1 MKSGYQ
7 VLLSL
12 LAMSAALLLASCGH
26 SPSGCPETS
35 FGNTNCSSSSSS
47 SGGTTFTGG
56 QGGSGGGSGSTPT
69 AFAYAIDTGG
79 TVDGYGIFASNN
91 TFTALTNTPPAIPP
105 NDAGV
110 GMVVA
115 QKQFIYAALEVSGEI
130 GGWSFNSNTGA
141 LTALTGFPAAMA
153 LNLPNVTYNQYNMGV
168 NPNGTLLFIADTGL
182 SQIFVFQISSTG
194 ALTPAP
200 GSPFPTPIEPGNLT
214 TDGLGKYL
222 YVCSDAS
229 GHIGTDVLAYSIG
242 SNGALT
248 ALPGSPFSFP
258 MWQLQ
263 GDASGQFLFG
273 TTGKTLSLAGADDN
287 NLYVFSIQQTGAS
300 AGAIT
305 AVSGSPFTTTY
316 SPFTIA
322 TMSPSTGN
330 ESVYSFSINDQA
342 SAFNPIE
349 GYQLNTTT
357 GALTAISG
365 SPFSNI
371 PSGDWGQFDQLG
383 SYLVVDGNATTS
395 SATQPQLNAL
405 SVASS
410 GALSQSISPTLLVT
424 TGYWVVTDP

>member
-7 VLLSL
+7 VLLSSL
-12 LAMSAALLLASCGH
+12 VISAAMSLASCGH
-26 SPSGCPETS
+26 SPSGCPETTL
-35 FGNTNCSSSSSS
+35 GNTSCRSSSSS
-47 SGGTTFTGG
+47 SGGGTTFTRG
-56 QGGSGGGSGSTPT
+56 GGSGGSTPT
-69 AFAYAIDTGG
+69 AFAFAIDTGG

-91 TFTALTNTPPAIPP
+91 TFAPLTNTAPAIPP
-105 NDAGV
+105 NDPGA

-130 GGWSFNSNTGA
+130 GGWSFNSSTGA
-141 LTALTGFPAAMA
+141 LTPLTGFPAALA
-153 LNLPNVTYNQYNMGV
+153 LNLPNVTYNQYNVGV
-168 NPNGTLLFIADTGL
+168 NPNGTLLFIADTEL

-200 GSPFPTPIEPGNLT
+200 GSPFPTPIQPGNLT

-222 YVCSDAS
+222 YLCSDAS
-229 GHIGTDVLAYSIG
+229 GHIGTDVLAYSIA

-273 TTGKTLSLAGADDN
+273 TTGKTLSLAGSDDYH
-287 NLYVFSIQQTGAS
+287 LYVFSIQQTGAN

-305 AVSGSPFTTTY
+305 QVPGSPFTTTY

-322 TMSPSTGN
+322 AMPPATAN
-330 ESVYSFSINDQA
+330 EFVYSFSLNDQA
-342 SAFNPIE
+342 SAYNPIE

-365 SPFSNI
+365 SPFSNSG
-371 PSGDWGQFDQLG
+371 SGDWGQFDQLG
-383 SYLVVDGNATTS
+383 SYLVVYGNVSTS
-395 SATQPQLNAL
+395 SGTEPELNAF
-405 SVASS
+405 SVAST
-410 GALSQSISPTLLVT
+410 GALSQSISPTPLVT

>member
-7 VLLSL
+7 VLLGSL
-12 LAMSAALLLASCGH
+12 VISAATLLASCGH
-26 SPSGCPETS
+26 SPAECPETT
-35 FGNTNCSSSSSS
+35 FGNTSCSSSSSS
-47 SGGTTFTGG
+47 SGGGTFN
-56 QGGSGGGSGSTPT
+56 GGGGGGGSTPT
-69 AFAYAIDTGG
+69 AFAFAIDTGG

-91 TFTALTNTPPAIPP
+91 TFASLTNTPPAIPA
-105 NDAGV
+105 NDPGV

-130 GGWSFNSNTGA
+130 GGWSFNSSTGA
-141 LTALTGFPAAMA
+141 LAPLTGFPVALA
-153 LNLPNVTYNQYNMGV
+153 LNLPNVTYNQYNVGV

-200 GSPFPTPIEPGNLT
+200 GSPFPTPIQPGNLT

-222 YVCSDAS
+222 YLCSDAS
-229 GHIGTDVLAYSIG
+229 GHIGTEVLAYSIA

-263 GDASGQFLFG
+263 GDASGGFLFG
-273 TTGKTLSLAGADDN
+273 TTGKTLSLAGSDDYH
-287 NLYVFSIQQTGAS
+287 LYVFRIQQTGAS

-305 AVSGSPFTTTY
+305 PVPGSPFTTTY

-322 TMSPSTGN
+322 AMPPATGN
-330 ESVYSFSINDQA
+330 EFVYSFSLNDQG
-342 SAFNPIE
+342 SAFNAIE

-357 GALTAISG
+357 EALTAISG

-371 PSGDWGQFDQLG
+371 ASGEWGQFDQLG
-383 SYLVVDGNATTS
+383 SYLVVYGNGS
-395 SATQPQLNAL
+395 STGGAPPELNAF
-405 SVASS
+405 SVAST
-410 GALSQSISPTLLVT
+410 GALSQSISPTPLVT